1 MKSKKILSA
10 VMSAMMLS
18 NMAVQTLPAGALTI
32 PTSGTKRAE
41 EKSDA
46 SEKGLKEAASGDPVF
61 TSDASA
67 VALGE
72 NTISEA

>member
-46 SEKGLKEAASGDPVF
+46 SEKDLKEAASGDPVF
-61 TSDASA
+61 T
-67 VALGE
+67 
-72 NTISEA
+72 